1 MASQSGALGL
11 KVYSDRKWKILTNDS
26 CRTLSGHFFAI
37 CVFIF
42 HKTEVQTVILR
53 CWTGLNLDWFKN
65 YGLRRS
71 LRLCA
76 SSANSKKIA
85 TAKWPC
91 NDLARPFFANYIFIF
106 HKTEI
111 QTVILRC
118 LTSLNLD
125 WYRSYDTKRKNTKNT
140 NVWFCTKPQ
149 KTWNGNICVL
159 CPNFWTI
166 QNLDQLN
173 TSKWPSAPQFCERW
187 TYTWQKTGWK
197 W

>member
-1 MASQSGALGL
+1 MGGFGDCWSRNCMDVKFSKNRWFYSYDKTIVRFEM
-11 KVYSDRKWKILTNDS
+11 KVTHEWRLYK
-26 CRTLSGHFFAI
+26 HF
-37 CVFIF
+37 
-42 HKTEVQTVILR
+42 
-53 CWTGLNLDWFKN
+53 W
-65 YGLRRS
+65 
-71 LRLCA
+71 
-76 SSANSKKIA
+76 
-85 TAKWPC
+85 
-91 NDLARPFFANYIFIF
+91 PFFAFCMVIF

>member
-1 MASQSGALGL
+1 MI
-11 KVYSDRKWKILTNDS
+11 KN
-26 CRTLSGHFFAI
+26 
-37 CVFIF
+37 
-42 HKTEVQTVILR
+42 VILR
-53 CWTGLNLDWFKN
+53 YLTGLNLDWFKN

-118 LTSLNLD
+118 LTSLNLG
-125 WYRSYDTKRKNTKNT
+125 TKVIHQFEYGSTAHLHKHGGKNNA
-140 NVWFCTKPQ
+140 
-149 KTWNGNICVL
+149 L
-159 CPNFWTI
+159 
-166 QNLDQLN
+166 
-173 TSKWPSAPQFCERW
+173 
-187 TYTWQKTGWK
+187 YTRREHRIIVSRFMHSIINS
-197 W
+197 